1 MLKLYLKKSTLN
13 PIMSEEKV
21 KLCFLVTFNVIISY
35 IMKISWKFIKSL
47 RRYEFLLLRFE
58 LFFLNF
64 WIVLSLLATKKL
76 MMSAS
81 VI

>member
-1 MLKLYLKKSTLN
+1 
-13 PIMSEEKV
+13 MSEEKV

-64 WIVLSLLATKKL
+64 WIVLPLLATKKL